1 MATPEIHSGA
11 TTRLKSLP
19 ISFASPKSETLAV
32 KSPRWGSS
40 EQKPRRRTRLTC
52 WMLPM
57 VRTSARNSRS
67 PPPGRSRRF
76 TATSDES
83 GSSPRNT
90 APKPPWPSSSENSLV
105 AVDSSL

>member
-19 ISFASPKSETLAV
+19 ISFAVCQSSRM
-32 KSPRWGSS
+32 RWGSS